1 MKMGK
6 VEKLFVNSTKH
17 TKQVAKNAARLLS
30 YANPQPQQRYLD
42 LGCGNGAAPIYLA
55 QRYKLLAT
63 GVDVDSEQIEAATA
77 ASVGVMNV
85 RFLTLDGVKLP
96 FADHSFDIVST
107 FKVTH
112 HIANWQDAL
121 TELARVLKPGG
132 YFVYSDIVVPRW
144 LASIGSSL
152 VKKRLGF
159 PNVPALAAFIEQ
171 HRLAELHLKQTAVL
185 YEGVFRKE
193 VA

>member
-6 VEKLFVNSTKH
+6 VEKLFVNSANH
-17 TKQVAKNAARLLS
+17 TKQVAQNAERLLS

-55 QRYKLLAT
+55 QKYNLLAT
-63 GVDVDSEQIEAATA
+63 GVDVDYEQIEAATA

-85 RFLTLDGVKLP
+85 RFLTLDGVELP
-96 FADHSFDIVST
+96 FADQEFDIVST

-121 TELARVLKPGG
+121 AELARVLKPGG

-144 LASIGSSL
+144 VASIGSAL

-159 PNVPALAAFIEQ
+159 PNVPALRAFIAQ
-171 HRLAELHLKQTAVL
+171 NSLAELHLKETPVL

-193 VA
+193 AA